1 MTKEE
6 KYKLAHWAMDH
17 ALRKGADQAG
27 VSISESR
34 SSNVDIR
41 EEKIDTL
48 REAIQ
53 SNLTI
58 RLFVDKRYSTH
69 STNRLNKKDLTRFIE
84 EAIEATRFLAED
96 PFRSLPDPSLY
107 YSGGGPELELLDTSY
122 DKIDPAEK
130 IGLAFGVEKEAYKKD
145 ERIISVTAGYNDYS
159 GQRILVTSNGFEGE
173 SANSSFSL
181 YSSVSVNGGGARPS
195 DYWSERSVRFDR
207 LKKSDIASVA
217 LKRALD
223 KIGQQKIQSGK
234 YPMIVENR
242 IAGRLLSPLID
253 ALNGY
258 SIHQKNSFLIG
269 KTGEQTGS
277 PMLDLT
283 DDPLVPSGMA
293 SQLFDGEGLAAKK
306 RIVFDKGVLRTYFI
320 DTYYGKKL
328 QMEPTTGGSSN
339 LILTPG
345 TQTCE
350 EMIASLKKGILV
362 TGFNG
367 GNANGSTGD
376 FSYGIDGF
384 LIENGVL
391 VKPVSEMN
399 ISGNM
404 TTFWNTLAAVAND
417 PEQNSAWRIP
427 SLLFTDVDFSGI

>member
-345 TQTCE
+345 TQTRE